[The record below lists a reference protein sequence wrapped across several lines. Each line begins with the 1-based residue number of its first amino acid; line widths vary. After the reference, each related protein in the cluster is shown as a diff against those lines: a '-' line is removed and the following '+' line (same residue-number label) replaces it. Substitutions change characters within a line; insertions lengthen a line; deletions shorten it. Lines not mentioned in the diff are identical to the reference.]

1 MLTEQSRNQLPT
13 IIYSLPR
20 LVDQTFEV
28 YESTVGKIEVDEIKK
43 EYKSVFLDLAQT
55 IAFRIEKQRPISL
68 LPLYDKLIFIIVKI
82 NLDIRFF
89 ATIINIF
96 SEIVDQFV
104 KSLGNNDQISQFIF
118 SYVNLLLNAA
128 NQREDFF
135 SRASGE
141 QLIQLISEYAPSTGA
156 NKQRLDKNKYDE
168 TSRTVFT
175 LIPKEAF
182 WEEQVKQYK
191 IDPLFYQNFTIY
203 NEELYS
209 LNDSI
214 SKPGGSFNAT
224 EWTKVSSKFLNKRNK
239 IQEKLRK
246 NAESY
251 ITSALANAKDVNSAI
266 SDSNIVK
273 EDNEIFYDEKDL

>member
-118 SYVNLLLNAA
+118 SYVNLLL
-128 NQREDFF
+128 
-135 SRASGE
+135 
-141 QLIQLISEYAPSTGA
+141 
-156 NKQRLDKNKYDE
+156 
-168 TSRTVFT
+168 
-175 LIPKEAF
+175 
-182 WEEQVKQYK
+182 
-191 IDPLFYQNFTIY
+191 
-203 NEELYS
+203 
-209 LNDSI
+209 
-214 SKPGGSFNAT
+214 
-224 EWTKVSSKFLNKRNK
+224 
-239 IQEKLRK
+239 
-246 NAESY
+246 
-251 ITSALANAKDVNSAI
+251 
-266 SDSNIVK
+266 
-273 EDNEIFYDEKDL
+273 